1 MATVGINSYI
11 SVQDFKAWADLR
23 EYEYSNYLDSEISAS
38 TVRTAIDF
46 LDPNYTFKGTKS
58 DELQVMQLPTTEVS
72 IANIQN
78 AAAQAVWQDL
88 KGFLFVAMESQ
99 SVNGQI
105 ASEDKKLGPLSKSV
119 SYVEGTARTSEYS
132 TSIIDNLLRPWL
144 ANISSGFNSLRV
156 L

>member
-1 MATVGINSYI
+1 MATVGVDSYI
-11 SVQDFKAWADLR
+11 SIENFKLWAGARGYD
-23 EYEYSNYLDSEISAS
+23 YFGYIDSEISAA

-46 LDPNYTFKGTKS
+46 IDPSYTFKGTKS
-58 DELQVMQLPTTEVS
+58 DELQTMQLPTTEVS

-144 ANISSGFNSLRV
+144 ANISNGFNSLRV